1 MAESAFPAHE
11 YVIGQ
16 ETTDK
21 FGFYGVTPVA
31 QQAAVTTVAST
42 VLGTASL
49 TALTTAQVANLND
62 AVTAINTLI
71 ARVKTLGL
79 TA

>member
-1 MAESAFPAHE
+1 MAESAFPAHS
-11 YVIGQ
+11 YNIGQ
-16 ETTDK
+16 DPTDE

-31 QQAAVTTVAST
+31 QQAAVTTVAT
-42 VLGTASL
+42 DVLGTASV

-62 AVTAINTLI
+62 AVTAINALI
-71 ARVKTLGL
+71 DRVKTLGL